1 MIKAAI
7 VGATGYTGVELIRI
21 LLNHPDVEITSLTR
35 KGESLSNISEAFP
48 HMYNQ
53 LALPC
58 NTLKNPE
65 QVAEKAD
72 VIFMALPHCSGLD
85 LTDQFLKL
93 GKIVIDLSADFRL
106 KDADVYEK
114 WYKTKHT
121 HPELLKE
128 AVYGLPE
135 IYKTDIAKAK
145 LIANPGCYPTGA
157 ILALKPL
164 TSGKLVKINS
174 IIIDSKSGASG
185 AGRSLSLK
193 NLFPEVN
200 ENITPYNIN
209 THRHLPE
216 MIQELTGHKAKTA
229 QITFTPH
236 LIPVTRGILS
246 TTYVSIQENG
256 TAANVIDMYK
266 DFYKDSPFIRI
277 LPEGIAPQT
286 KHVYGSNYCDIGI
299 FQNKEAHQIIII
311 SAIDNLVKG
320 ASGQAVQNMNI
331 VCGLEET
338 AGLNLIPVFP

>member
-1 MIKAAI
+1 MIKVAI

-85 LTDQFLKL
+85 LTNQFMNM
-93 GKIVIDLSADFRL
+93 GKTVIDLSADFRL
-106 KDADVYEK
+106 KDAEIYEK
-114 WYKTKHT
+114 WYKTKHVY
-121 HPELLKE
+121 PELLKE

-135 IYKTDIAKAK
+135 IYKTNIAKAK
-145 LIANPGCYPTGA
+145 LIANPGCFPTGA
-157 ILALKPL
+157 ILALKPIISSEL
-164 TSGKLVKINS
+164 KLNS
-174 IIIDSKSGASG
+174 VIIDSKTGVSG
-185 AGRSLSLK
+185 AGRGLSLK
-193 NLFPEVN
+193 SLFSEVN
-200 ENITPYNIN
+200 ENITAYNIN

-216 MIQELTGHKAKTA
+216 MIQELTGAEPNTT

-246 TTYVSIQENG
+246 TTYVSVQDNKATSYVFDI
-256 TAANVIDMYK
+256 YK
-266 DFYKDSPFIRI
+266 DFYKESPFIRI
-277 LPEGIAPQT
+277 LPEGTAPQT

-299 FQNKEAHQIIII
+299 FPNKEAHQIIII